1 MSVTKNMKLEYLPDP
16 VDIKFKLQTLKLQ
29 NLDDLEHLT
38 VYGMLHGYIG
48 DATNSGKQLQAHAN
62 YEQLIAGMT
71 ATEKTAA
78 KKFIA
83 AVERILVNNTIELQD
98 TPHISTDVFVA
109 PIA

>member
-1 MSVTKNMKLEYLPDP
+1 MSVTKNMKLGILPDP

-29 NLDDLEHLT
+29 NLDDLEHL
-38 VYGMLHGYIG
+38 VVDGNLYGYIG
-48 DATNSGKQLQAHAN
+48 DATSSGKQLQAHAN
-62 YEQLIAGMT
+62 YEQLIAGIT

-98 TPHISTDVFVA
+98 VTHDSVDVFVA
-109 PIA
+109 PIQ